1 METGKNFELE
11 ILAEAESPI
20 DCQLFLFNAS
30 EKEMNIPFAKIQET
44 ENTDKVVVCSNVS
57 IPAESMK
64 RFALGFLRE
73 MIDYEKK
80 YKNGNGIAAE
90 ENPDE
95 GVDDE
100 SASRRT

>member
-1 METGKNFELE
+1 
-11 ILAEAESPI
+11 
-20 DCQLFLFNAS
+20 
-30 EKEMNIPFAKIQET
+30 
-44 ENTDKVVVCSNVS
+44 
-57 IPAESMK
+57 MK